1 MTIAELFV
9 KVGFQVDN
17 PGALNKAASELG
29 FAEVKA
35 INLKRSVLALGA
47 SFTALIY
54 FASNAGTALFKF
66 HIATGLSA
74 QTLQR
79 WQLAAAKANVS
90 GEAVVQS
97 VKSIQDAQVQIAL
110 GQGNLAPWALLGIDP
125 RQNPFDVL
133 WQLHLRLQNIAPA
146 MGRYLASQMGV
157 PEEMYTLLKRADLT
171 VDQLQGK
178 IVSDDE
184 AEKLDKVNGDFNVLV
199 QNIKNMGIS
208 FAAANAGTITDFFSN
223 IQPYILEAAKA
234 LEAFTANTPN
244 GAAARRHFKMYAEGI
259 LAIVAALS
267 ALSFVAK
274 GVATLS
280 ALGGFFGLVRAAAK
294 GAAAV
299 AGDAVGTTGGVI
311 GGINA
316 GLDAGL
322 IAGAPALAATAAI
335 GSTPFAMAKL
345 MQWAD
350 KKAEDDAR
358 ARGASPEEIK
368 NAVDSVSAAKA
379 FGMLGK
385 YLTSTPAG
393 GNFSRGDIGGPSPRN
408 TYVTVQQNINGSRD
422 PVAVGQASAVA
433 IKKVMSDANAA
444 YINQA
449 PGGYIY

>member
-54 FASNAGTALFKF
+54 FAANAGTALYKF
-66 HIATGLSA
+66 NLTTGLSIKS
-74 QTLQR
+74 LQQ
-79 WQLAAAKANVS
+79 WQFAAAGANVS
-90 GEAVVQS
+90 AAAVTQS

-110 GQGNLAPWALLGIDP
+110 GSGNLAPWALLGIDP
-125 RQNPFDVL
+125 REDPFKVL
-133 WQLHLRLQNIAPA
+133 WDLHLRLQKLAPA

-157 PEEMYTLLKRADLT
+157 GEEMFSFLSRSDLKLGELKDKMT
-171 VDQLQGK
+171 VD
-178 IVSDDE
+178 SEE
-184 AEKLDKVNGDFNVLV
+184 ARKLDEVNGKWHQFVQEIENLGIKYAAAHADQIISWLRDMKPLV
-199 QNIKNMGIS
+199 E
-208 FAAANAGTITDFFSN
+208 AAANA
-223 IQPYILEAAKA
+223 LAK
-234 LEAFTANTPN
+234 FTANTPD
-244 GAAARRHFKMYAEGI
+244 GEKLRAQYKFIAEGI
-259 LAIVAALS
+259 LLVVGALT
-267 ALSFVAK
+267 ALSF
-274 GVATLS
+274 
-280 ALGGFFGLVRAAAK
+280 AAK
-294 GAAAV
+294 GLATFAAIKTILTGGGAAAAEA
-299 AGDAVGTTGGVI
+299 AGAGGAAGTTGGVI

-322 IAGAPALAATAAI
+322 TAGAPALAATAAI